1 MPLARMHHPLL
12 TQTAPSPVHGWYAPG
27 FEKVAHTFAQQVAL
41 GEEAGAA
48 LTIYR
53 AGQCVVDVWGGM
65 ADVATGRPWQQNS
78 RIVLF
83 SVTKSLAA
91 MAFLMLADRGL
102 LDYDAPVVRYW
113 PGFGKNGKSGI
124 SVRTLL
130 NHRAGLAAID
140 KSIRLEDCLD
150 PARAALVVDALEA
163 QRPLWPPGE
172 KQGYHAITYG
182 LYAAELFLRV
192 AGEPLQDFIR
202 RELLRPLDSDVWL
215 GTPAEFDPLTAT
227 LYPPEVVPRVAR
239 MVASAAFAPETAEGR
254 IARDLP
260 RRTSLSRRAFQNPSP
275 GRESVAAYNGIR
287 VRRAALA
294 WGSATGSAHGVARMF
309 LPFSQGGAHEHVR
322 YVAPEQLR
330 PLYVRQGWS
339 DSDEV
344 LQKPI
349 GWSQGFMKEER
360 HLFSPNPES
369 FGHSGMGGSL
379 GWCDPV
385 EQLTLG
391 YVCNRM
397 DWRVRSPRCVALCRA
412 LYECDALL
420 SCREGGA

>member
-1 MPLARMHHPLL
+1 MHHLRL
-12 TQTAPSPVHGWYAPG
+12 TLAAPAPVYGGYAPG
-27 FEKVAHTFAQQVAL
+27 FEKVAHTFARQVAQ

-48 LTIYR
+48 LTVYHS
-53 AGQCVVDVWGGM
+53 GQCVVDLWGGV
-65 ADVATGRPWQQNS
+65 ADVATRRPWQQNS

-91 MAFLMLADRGL
+91 MAFLLLADRGL
-102 LDYDAPVVRYW
+102 LDYDAPVARYW
-113 PGFGKNGKSGI
+113 PGFARNGKAGI
-124 SVRTLL
+124 TVRTLL
-130 NHRAGLAAID
+130 NHRAGLVAID
-140 KSIRLEDCLD
+140 PSIRLDDCID
-150 PARAALVVDALEA
+150 PLSAATILEVLEA
-163 QRPLWPPGE
+163 QRPLWEPGE

-215 GTPAEFDPLTAT
+215 GTPAELDALTAT

-239 MVASAAFAPETAEGR
+239 MMASAAFAPHTAEGR

-260 RRTSLSRRAFQNPSP
+260 RKTSFSRRAFQNPSP
-275 GRESVAAYNGIR
+275 GRESVAAYNSVR

-309 LPFSQGGAHEHVR
+309 LPFSQGGVHDQAR
-322 YVAPEQLR
+322 YVGLEQLR
-330 PLYVRQGWS
+330 PLYGRQGWS

-360 HLFSPNPES
+360 HLFSPNAES

-385 EQLTLG
+385 EQLALG

-420 SCREGGA
+420 PAGGRY